1 MEIKNFRFLAYSAVF
16 VCSLILFLVINFEKI
31 GNDSATILI
40 IGSDIAKGNYPYEN
54 LWDIKPPLIYYLAS
68 LSFLSDDLLISVLIY
83 STFLYIASAYI
94 FYSIAKKLL
103 SKSLAIPATA
113 IFLLSYQLFMNNETL
128 ITEQFLL
135 IFLLLTSHQ
144 IIFSSNNFRWFNAG
158 VLICILGLTKTNF
171 AALATFLPLY
181 ILLFEPKDNWIRYL
195 TSFVLGGLLSLVL
208 FLMFFY
214 QSGEPFFIFLKTFF
228 LAPFDSSGG
237 SLMINFAS
245 FVKDVFTSSKVLFFF
260 PFFYFIL
267 LYEKQTSDFKKFI
280 FFGSLVLTV
289 VLLNI
294 LRSPNDLYILSVLF
308 LLVICLQKFIEEI
321 NNSSS
326 NRKFFL
332 LPPILISL
340 FFINVDIA
348 LEAKEN
354 KVNFKLVNYLKNNL
368 DSQDEIFII
377 STRFHYLYLLLDK
390 QPISSIVHPSNFY
403 SRESWLKFA
412 PNVEGNHESELLRIL
427 LKYPKYILIP
437 KRDFSK
443 AFMSKLETC
452 WNSAATDFHDPKGV
466 SLMKLRDNCNI

>member
-1 MEIKNFRFLAYSAVF
+1 MEIKNLGFLAYSAVF
-16 VCSLILFLVINFEKI
+16 ICSLILFLVINFEKI

-54 LWDIKPPLIYYLAS
+54 FWDIKPPLIYYLAS
-68 LSFLSDDLLISVLIY
+68 LSFLSDNLLISVLVY
-83 STFLYIASAYI
+83 SAFLFITSAYI
-94 FYSIAKKLL
+94 FHIIAKRLL

-135 IFLLLTSHQ
+135 IFLLFATHQ

-171 AALATFLPLY
+171 AALAVLLPFY
-181 ILLFEPKDNWIRYL
+181 ILLFEPKDKWILYL
-195 TSFVLGGLLSLVL
+195 ISFVLGGFISLVL
-208 FLMFFY
+208 FLAFFSY
-214 QSGEPFFIFLKTFF
+214 SGEAFFIFLKTFF

-237 SLMINFAS
+237 SLSINFLS

-267 LYEKQTSDFKKFI
+267 LYQRQSSDFKKFI

-294 LRSPNDLYILSVLF
+294 LRGPNDLYILSTLF
-308 LLVICLQKFIEEI
+308 LLVIFLQKFIEEI
-321 NNSSS
+321 DNSSS

-340 FFINVDIA
+340 VFMNVDLA
-348 LEAKEN
+348 LQAKEN

-368 DSQDEIFII
+368 NSQDDIFII
-377 STRFHYLYLLLDK
+377 STKFHYLYLLLDK
-390 QPISSIVHPSNFY
+390 QPISSMVHPSNFY

-412 PNVEGNHESELLRIL
+412 PNVEDNHESELLRIL

-437 KRDFSK
+437 KRDFP
-443 AFMSKLETC
+443 ATVINRLETC
-452 WNSAATDFHDPKGV
+452 WNSVANEFYDPKDV
-466 SLMKLRDNCNI
+466 SLMKLKDNCKI